1 MAKQTVIQMTDDID
15 GSDATQTVEF
25 SYRGK
30 SYSIDLNDANA
41 SEFDDAL
48 APYISA
54 AEKSGSAQS
63 TRSSGRRATTP
74 RQRASSDID
83 PKAVRAWAEANGV
96 SVSPRGRIKADV
108 LEQYRAA
115 RT

>member
-1 MAKQTVIQMTDDID
+1 MVKHIVHHMADDSD

-30 SYSIDLNDANA
+30 SYSLDLNDANA
-41 SEFDDAL
+41 SDFDDAL
-48 APYISA
+48 ALYITA
-54 AEKSGSAQS
+54 AEKAGGAQS
-63 TRSSGRRATTP
+63 SRGSGRRSTTP
-74 RQRASSDID
+74 RQRSSSEID

-96 SVSPRGRIKADV
+96 SVSPRGRIKAEI

-115 RT
+115 AH